1 MSSQTF
7 YLKYRPQKISELD
20 NLQVAEKLSAYLK
33 TGKVP
38 HAFLLVGH
46 KGTGKT
52 SSARLIAKAIN
63 CERNVFAQGKNEERL
78 NDGTV
83 ELLEGTREKKQKFE
97 SSKVRQ
103 FNGSSYEPCNECEIC
118 KLITEGNDP
127 DVLEIDAAS
136 NTSVEDI
143 RDLRDKV
150 RFSASISRYKVYI
163 IDEVHMISKSA
174 FNALLKTLEEPP
186 EKTVF
191 ILATTELQK
200 VPDTIVSRCTLIEFK
215 RADDVSVDRS
225 IERIVKGE
233 KLKITKDAKQAI
245 IDISS
250 GSFRDAAKILEQAV
264 YLSDGKEITREV
276 VEKISGGKSGEKVF
290 ELLEAIVEKNSKEAI
305 QLIEDLKDE
314 SVDLRSFVKNVLEVL
329 HEILL
334 VQVGITNYELRITN
348 LAKKISQDK
357 LKVIIEKLE
366 KAYQEMKFA
375 DVMELPVEI
384 AILEILK
391 GEQLNDRTIEL
402 SGSKNL
408 QQFNSS
414 IVQSSDSKV
423 KVMDQDF
430 WKQLIGRVNTES
442 KQLAGIMRSCKLNQK
457 NENEFEIEA
466 VSKFHLDRLNDGKA
480 KEMIMKYAFEI
491 IGNNV
496 KIRAILIEK

>member
-20 NLQVAEKLSAYLK
+20 NLSVAEKLSAYLK

-63 CERNVFAQGKNEERL
+63 CEDNIFAEAPNSK
-78 NDGTV
+78 
-83 ELLEGTREKKQKFE
+83 
-97 SSKVRQ
+97 SKVPNRD
-103 FNGSSYEPCNECEIC
+103 FEPCNECEIC
-118 KLITEGNDP
+118 RLITAGNNP

-150 RFSASISRYKVYI
+150 RFSASISRFKVYI

-186 EKTVF
+186 ENTVF
-191 ILATTELQK
+191 ILATTEIQK
-200 VPDTIVSRCTLIEFK
+200 VPDTIISRCTLIEFK

-233 KLKITKDAKQAI
+233 KLKITEDAKQAI
-245 IDISS
+245 IEISS

-264 YLSDGKEITREV
+264 YLSEGKEITSEV

-290 ELLEAIVEKNSKEAI
+290 ELLETIVEKNTKQAI
-305 QLIEDLKDE
+305 QMIEGLKEE
-314 SVDLRSFVKNVLEVL
+314 SVDLRAFVKNVLEVL
-329 HEILL
+329 HEVLL
-334 VQVGITNYELRITN
+334 DQIGIKNQELRIKN
-348 LAKKISQDK
+348 LSEKITLEL
-357 LKVIIEKLE
+357 LKIIIEKFE
-366 KAYQEMKFA
+366 KAYREMKFS
-375 DVMELPVEI
+375 DVMELPVEM

-391 GEQLNDRTIEL
+391 GEQSNDRTVEL
-402 SGSKNL
+402 LDSKNL

-414 IVQSSDSKV
+414 IVQSSEKIV
-423 KVMDQDF
+423 KEADKDF
-430 WKQLIGRVNTES
+430 WKKLIDRVNQES
-442 KQLAGIMRSCKLNQK
+442 KQLAGIMRSCKLNRK
-457 NENEFEIEA
+457 KENEFEIEA
-466 VSKFHLDRLNDGKA
+466 VSKFHLDRLNDVKA
-480 KEMIMKYAFEI
+480 KEVINKYACEI
-491 IGNNV
+491 VGRDV
-496 KIRAILIEK
+496 KMTMILK

>member
-20 NLQVAEKLSAYLK
+20 NLSVAEKLSAYLK

-63 CERNVFAQGKNEERL
+63 CERNTFAKVQ
-78 NDGTV
+78 
-83 ELLEGTREKKQKFE
+83 
-97 SSKVRQ
+97 SSKFKVQ
-103 FNGSSYEPCNECEIC
+103 SESYEPCNECEIC
-118 KLITEGNDP
+118 KLITVGNNP

-186 EKTVF
+186 ENTVF

-233 KLKITKDAKQAI
+233 KLKITNEAKQAI
-245 IDISS
+245 IEISS

-264 YLSDGKEITREV
+264 YLSEGKEITEEV
-276 VEKISGGKSGEKVF
+276 VEKISGGKSGEKVY
-290 ELLEAIVEKNSKEAI
+290 ELLEKIIANNTKSAI
-305 QLIEDLKDE
+305 QLIEDLKEE
-314 SVDLRSFVKNVLEVL
+314 SVDLRAFVKGVLEVL
-329 HEILL
+329 HEVLL
-334 VQVGITNYELRITN
+334 MQVGITNDELIISN
-348 LAKKISQDK
+348 LSKKIAPDF
-357 LKVIIEKLE
+357 LKEIIEKFE

-375 DVMELPVEI
+375 DVPELPVEM
-384 AILEILK
+384 AILEILTNTNK
-391 GEQLNDRTIEL
+391 KDIDVIPAPPLDGQVPVGILNIEKENKIPDQVRNDKVE
-402 SGSKNL
+402 SENQSPSKKDGIEDMWKEL
-408 QQFNSS
+408 IAKVNS
-414 IVQSSDSKV
+414 
-423 KVMDQDF
+423 
-430 WKQLIGRVNTES
+430 ES
-442 KQLAGIMRSCKLNQK
+442 KQLAGIMRSCKLNQRQ
-457 NENEFEIEA
+457 ENEFEIET

-480 KEMIMKYAFEI
+480 KEMLGKYACEI
-491 IGNNV
+491 VGKDV
-496 KIRAILIEK
+496 KITMILIKK